1 ILQMP
6 SWPHTIVLVFDGH
19 VDCADVPSLCGCV
32 TAILEGSGAEVALCD
47 VGGLTA
53 DAVAVDALARIRLAA
68 RRLGR
73 EVRLRDASDE
83 PRQPMPGPTHQ
94 VRMSRRPLSH
104 RSYGG
109 IDCVA
114 SSWIRDVSACMS

>member
-1 ILQMP
+1 MP

-83 PRQPMPGPTHQ
+83 LRQLLAFTGLAEVLGLEPVGQPEQGKQRLGVEEEGELADPA
-94 VRMSRRPLSH
+94 
-104 RSYGG
+104 G
-109 IDCVA
+109 
-114 SSWIRDVSACMS
+114 